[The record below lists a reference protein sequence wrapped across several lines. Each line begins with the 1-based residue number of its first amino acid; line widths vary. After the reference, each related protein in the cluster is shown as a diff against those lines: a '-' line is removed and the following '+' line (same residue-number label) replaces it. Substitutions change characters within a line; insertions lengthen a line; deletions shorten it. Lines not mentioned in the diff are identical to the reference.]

1 MKSVRTA
8 LAVMVVAALAILV
21 PSSPAQAY
29 PDVTVS
35 VSTRTIVGGND
46 MTITATV
53 NGVSSCAWQLTYRGE
68 TATADSGGSITAVFD
83 TPKVDKVTKNIATA
97 TCTVDDGTGGGG
109 EAVAALQTVE
119 GSAEQTLL
127 PLSSGNEGD
136 GGGLLPNTGGERLA
150 WLVVGG
156 FLVLIG
162 GATVV
167 ASRRRDA

>member
-8 LAVMVVAALAILV
+8 LAVLVVAALAILV
-21 PSSPAQAY
+21 PSFPAQAY

-35 VSTRTIVGGND
+35 VSTRTVVGGED
-46 MTITATV
+46 MTITATA
-53 NGVSSCAWQLTYRGE
+53 NGTPDCAWQLTYRGE
-68 TATADSGGSITAVFD
+68 TKTADSGSSITEVFQ
-83 TPKVDKVTKNIATA
+83 TPEVDEVTKNNAHA
-97 TCTVDDGTGGGG
+97 TCTFDDGTGGGG
-109 EAVAALQTVE
+109 EAVTALQTAT
-119 GSAEQTLL
+119 GSATQTLL
-127 PLSSGNEGD
+127 PKDSGNGD

-156 FLVLIG
+156 LLVLIG